1 MCLEVKVLKPR
12 LTFLLASSQRLIQE
26 EKESTELR
34 AEEIENRV
42 ASVSLEGLNLA
53 RMHHHG
59 ASITASA
66 TASSLASSSPPSG
79 HSTPKLDPRSP
90 ARDMERMGVMTLVSK
105 TFVTATNILCNFI
118 FPSFFQCESSWQS
131 FKPDRCLFT
140 IYLHSPVSAW
150 AHMCPSYLQ
159 FTVLLHYKTDKPAK
173 TSDGQRDL
181 LSLPHTAAFRVR
193 VLCEV
198 WASTFRDLCLIFRD
212 YTPLFFF
219 KLHTKYVSL

>member
-1 MCLEVKVLKPR
+1 MIFFFPLRYLHV
-12 LTFLLASSQRLIQE
+12 FDRLIQE

-90 ARDMERMGVMTLVSK
+90 ARDMERMGVMTLV
-105 TFVTATNILCNFI
+105 C
-118 FPSFFQCESSWQS
+118 
-131 FKPDRCLFT
+131 
-140 IYLHSPVSAW
+140 
-150 AHMCPSYLQ
+150 
-159 FTVLLHYKTDKPAK
+159 
-173 TSDGQRDL
+173 
-181 LSLPHTAAFRVR
+181 
-193 VLCEV
+193 
-198 WASTFRDLCLIFRD
+198 
-212 YTPLFFF
+212 TP
-219 KLHTKYVSL
+219 

>member
-1 MCLEVKVLKPR
+1 MRAWKFKAASVHADSPLR
-12 LTFLLASSQRLIQE
+12 LVRRLIQE

-90 ARDMERMGVMTLVSK
+90 ARDMERMGVMTLVSIC
-105 TFVTATNILCNFI
+105 F
-118 FPSFFQCESSWQS
+118 S
-131 FKPDRCLFT
+131 
-140 IYLHSPVSAW
+140 
-150 AHMCPSYLQ
+150 
-159 FTVLLHYKTDKPAK
+159 
-173 TSDGQRDL
+173 
-181 LSLPHTAAFRVR
+181 
-193 VLCEV
+193 
-198 WASTFRDLCLIFRD
+198 
-212 YTPLFFF
+212 LFFGM
-219 KLHTKYVSL
+219 KMCR

>member
-1 MCLEVKVLKPR
+1 MLYEKTNLPLTCLYVSFP
-12 LTFLLASSQRLIQE
+12 FARLIQE

-90 ARDMERMGVMTLVSK
+90 ARDMERMGVMTLVSYSAQA
-105 TFVTATNILCNFI
+105 VDILLTPVCPDLTSS
-118 FPSFFQCESSWQS
+118 PS
-131 FKPDRCLFT
+131 
-140 IYLHSPVSAW
+140 
-150 AHMCPSYLQ
+150 
-159 FTVLLHYKTDKPAK
+159 K
-173 TSDGQRDL
+173 TSHAVQYQVF
-181 LSLPHTAAFRVR
+181 S
-193 VLCEV
+193 
-198 WASTFRDLCLIFRD
+198 
-212 YTPLFFF
+212 
-219 KLHTKYVSL
+219 

>member
-1 MCLEVKVLKPR
+1 MPDFFFFLPLRYLHVLD
-12 LTFLLASSQRLIQE
+12 RLIQE

-90 ARDMERMGVMTLVSK
+90 ARDMERMGVMTLVC
-105 TFVTATNILCNFI
+105 TPGHLFLVTPTC
-118 FPSFFQCESSWQS
+118 S
-131 FKPDRCLFT
+131 
-140 IYLHSPVSAW
+140 
-150 AHMCPSYLQ
+150 
-159 FTVLLHYKTDKPAK
+159 VLE
-173 TSDGQRDL
+173 G
-181 LSLPHTAAFRVR
+181 
-193 VLCEV
+193 
-198 WASTFRDLCLIFRD
+198 
-212 YTPLFFF
+212 
-219 KLHTKYVSL
+219 

>member
-1 MCLEVKVLKPR
+1 MKVEMLFSSVMQN
-12 LTFLLASSQRLIQE
+12 LTCVPPVSYLLLFHRLIQE

-90 ARDMERMGVMTLVSK
+90 ARDMERMGVMTLVC
-105 TFVTATNILCNFI
+105 TTCR
-118 FPSFFQCESSWQS
+118 P
-131 FKPDRCLFT
+131 P
-140 IYLHSPVSAW
+140 
-150 AHMCPSYLQ
+150 
-159 FTVLLHYKTDKPAK
+159 LL
-173 TSDGQRDL
+173 
-181 LSLPHTAAFRVR
+181 
-193 VLCEV
+193 
-198 WASTFRDLCLIFRD
+198 
-212 YTPLFFF
+212 
-219 KLHTKYVSL
+219 

>member
-1 MCLEVKVLKPR
+1 MGSPGIHGLNCGTVILISSYPFESPKTYSTWHQICIPESIIIRVKPEIIAVGSYCYISSADTVSPTDFSSR
-12 LTFLLASSQRLIQE
+12 LLLPSPFRRLIQE

-90 ARDMERMGVMTLVSK
+90 ARDMERMGVMTLVSYF
-105 TFVTATNILCNFI
+105 TTYRRIVYLTTN
-118 FPSFFQCESSWQS
+118 Q
-131 FKPDRCLFT
+131 
-140 IYLHSPVSAW
+140 
-150 AHMCPSYLQ
+150 
-159 FTVLLHYKTDKPAK
+159 
-173 TSDGQRDL
+173 
-181 LSLPHTAAFRVR
+181 PHTHIHPW
-193 VLCEV
+193 E
-198 WASTFRDLCLIFRD
+198 S
-212 YTPLFFF
+212 
-219 KLHTKYVSL
+219 KYSR

>member
-1 MCLEVKVLKPR
+1 MGLSACVP
-12 LTFLLASSQRLIQE
+12 SLIQE

-90 ARDMERMGVMTLVSK
+90 ARDMERMGVMTLVKSV
-105 TFVTATNILCNFI
+105 FVLVFLVFF
-118 FPSFFQCESSWQS
+118 FPSLTAPEIPFSIFCSS
-131 FKPDRCLFT
+131 FKSIEFCWQGLSEFQAGSVGITRNNIIF
-140 IYLHSPVSAW
+140 
-150 AHMCPSYLQ
+150 
-159 FTVLLHYKTDKPAK
+159 LHYIST
-173 TSDGQRDL
+173 QR
-181 LSLPHTAAFRVR
+181 RV
-193 VLCEV
+193 
-198 WASTFRDLCLIFRD
+198 
-212 YTPLFFF
+212 
-219 KLHTKYVSL
+219 

>member
-1 MCLEVKVLKPR
+1 MIAICLP
-12 LTFLLASSQRLIQE
+12 RLIQE

-90 ARDMERMGVMTLVSK
+90 ARDMERMGVMTLVRCASSAPPQ
-105 TFVTATNILCNFI
+105 TLQSVGVLVDSFDRLLTN
-118 FPSFFQCESSWQS
+118 
-131 FKPDRCLFT
+131 
-140 IYLHSPVSAW
+140 
-150 AHMCPSYLQ
+150 
-159 FTVLLHYKTDKPAK
+159 
-173 TSDGQRDL
+173 
-181 LSLPHTAAFRVR
+181 
-193 VLCEV
+193 
-198 WASTFRDLCLIFRD
+198 
-212 YTPLFFF
+212 
-219 KLHTKYVSL
+219 

>member
-1 MCLEVKVLKPR
+1 MHSLILFFKFYIEKY
-12 LTFLLASSQRLIQE
+12 SQHFPDTRLIQE

-90 ARDMERMGVMTLVSK
+90 ARDMERMGVMTLVCYITTCETSSIIPS
-105 TFVTATNILCNFI
+105 TDPTA
-118 FPSFFQCESSWQS
+118 
-131 FKPDRCLFT
+131 
-140 IYLHSPVSAW
+140 
-150 AHMCPSYLQ
+150 
-159 FTVLLHYKTDKPAK
+159 
-173 TSDGQRDL
+173 
-181 LSLPHTAAFRVR
+181 
-193 VLCEV
+193 
-198 WASTFRDLCLIFRD
+198 DLCLHVASINCH
-212 YTPLFFF
+212 LFTC
-219 KLHTKYVSL
+219 KSTM

>member
-1 MCLEVKVLKPR
+1 MELENINWMLLLLYISSILQHLHDQMSIADSASHV
-12 LTFLLASSQRLIQE
+12 LLAPFPRLIQE

-90 ARDMERMGVMTLVSK
+90 ARDMERMGVMTLVSCIDYMK
-105 TFVTATNILCNFI
+105 TLPPTEN
-118 FPSFFQCESSWQS
+118 
-131 FKPDRCLFT
+131 
-140 IYLHSPVSAW
+140 
-150 AHMCPSYLQ
+150 SYSYPQL
-159 FTVLLHYKTDKPAK
+159 
-173 TSDGQRDL
+173 
-181 LSLPHTAAFRVR
+181 
-193 VLCEV
+193 
-198 WASTFRDLCLIFRD
+198 
-212 YTPLFFF
+212 
-219 KLHTKYVSL
+219 

>member
-1 MCLEVKVLKPR
+1 MTR
-12 LTFLLASSQRLIQE
+12 LPETRMLTDTLPISPGIILLHDTSPPVPRLIQE

-90 ARDMERMGVMTLVSK
+90 ARDMERMGVMTLVRLI
-105 TFVTATNILCNFI
+105 VPCGL
-118 FPSFFQCESSWQS
+118 
-131 FKPDRCLFT
+131 L
-140 IYLHSPVSAW
+140 
-150 AHMCPSYLQ
+150 
-159 FTVLLHYKTDKPAK
+159 VLVYSHG
-173 TSDGQRDL
+173 S
-181 LSLPHTAAFRVR
+181 
-193 VLCEV
+193 
-198 WASTFRDLCLIFRD
+198 
-212 YTPLFFF
+212 LFFISPSNSPAICGN
-219 KLHTKYVSL
+219 TDER

>member
-1 MCLEVKVLKPR
+1 MS
-12 LTFLLASSQRLIQE
+12 LLRPPPSSFHRLIQE

-90 ARDMERMGVMTLVSK
+90 ARDMERMGVMTLV
-105 TFVTATNILCNFI
+105 C
-118 FPSFFQCESSWQS
+118 
-131 FKPDRCLFT
+131 
-140 IYLHSPVSAW
+140 SA
-150 AHMCPSYLQ
+150 
-159 FTVLLHYKTDKPAK
+159 
-173 TSDGQRDL
+173 
-181 LSLPHTAAFRVR
+181 LP
-193 VLCEV
+193 
-198 WASTFRDLCLIFRD
+198 LICQII
-212 YTPLFFF
+212 
-219 KLHTKYVSL
+219 

>member
-1 MCLEVKVLKPR
+1 M
-12 LTFLLASSQRLIQE
+12 TAADFFFFHASSQRLIQE

-105 TFVTATNILCNFI
+105 LRTVTMEQWLMINVPDVRH
-118 FPSFFQCESSWQS
+118 PS
-131 FKPDRCLFT
+131 T
-140 IYLHSPVSAW
+140 
-150 AHMCPSYLQ
+150 
-159 FTVLLHYKTDKPAK
+159 
-173 TSDGQRDL
+173 
-181 LSLPHTAAFRVR
+181 
-193 VLCEV
+193 
-198 WASTFRDLCLIFRD
+198 
-212 YTPLFFF
+212 
-219 KLHTKYVSL
+219 

>member
-1 MCLEVKVLKPR
+1 MHSLILFFFKFYIEKY
-12 LTFLLASSQRLIQE
+12 SQHLPDTRLIQE

-90 ARDMERMGVMTLVSK
+90 ARDMERMGVMTLVCYITMCETSSI
-105 TFVTATNILCNFI
+105 IL
-118 FPSFFQCESSWQS
+118 S
-131 FKPDRCLFT
+131 
-140 IYLHSPVSAW
+140 
-150 AHMCPSYLQ
+150 
-159 FTVLLHYKTDKPAK
+159 TDP
-173 TSDGQRDL
+173 T
-181 LSLPHTAAFRVR
+181 T
-193 VLCEV
+193 
-198 WASTFRDLCLIFRD
+198 DLCLHNVCCIN
-212 YTPLFFF
+212 
-219 KLHTKYVSL
+219 KLPSFYLQEHHVNCKCGLCSEVWE